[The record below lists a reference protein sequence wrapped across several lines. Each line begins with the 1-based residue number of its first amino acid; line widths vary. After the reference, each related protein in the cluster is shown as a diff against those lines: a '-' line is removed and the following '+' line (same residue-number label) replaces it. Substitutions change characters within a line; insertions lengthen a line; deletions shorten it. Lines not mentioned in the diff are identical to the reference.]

1 MNTTKQKL
9 IKDISLLKMYLAYN
23 TKSSFDQFK
32 NDCLSAYDIY
42 KTTQNRYNY
51 KVLTFENWV
60 NGQIIALQSF

>member
-1 MNTTKQKL
+1 MTISINKELRNDLLILQSLNYDTT
-9 IKDISLLKMYLAYN
+9 A
-23 TKSSFDQFK
+23 SFDQFK

>member
-1 MNTTKQKL
+1 MTITINNELKNDLL
-9 IKDISLLKMYLAYN
+9 ILQSLNYDK
-23 TKSSFDQFK
+23 TSSFEQFK
-32 NDCLSAYDIY
+32 KDCVYAYDTY